1 MPKPKHSNK
10 QKAQS
15 ATASAPLPA
24 AKAAPEPITIS
35 IDTLRQSA
43 ATAEAFAVWA
53 SNADDDDAPA
63 LLFYPKPA
71 GMGKGVWSWQR
82 KARYDADMA
91 AMALKAA
98 EAALKAAEA
107 ALPKPMAVETPSCSD
122 EEEDGPR
129 YVCVP
134 ESAEAMAARQARYAA
149 DGRDKNGTLLMTP
162 GAPCAP
168 ACSCFSCR
176 WTESKSAVVRW
187 SDAEC
192 QDAVDLWGARLGAEL
207 IMMQNE
213 DYSFDDIYGS
223 EMQQAWD
230 DWCAAH
236 NINAAEIEA
245 ADKAAIAANW
255 QRAVVEQA
263 MVEARRNLKKNQAVQ
278 KNGRVCTRCYGCV
291 GNKKTDWEDGGH
303 KARPSTL
310 HVSDICFTH
319 QAFLDGKIRE
329 DCPFLHSGDKGW
341 HTEWDSNF
349 LWNPSTGVAPVPRH
363 VRSRATADIC
373 ISESSS
379 GQLPLH
385 LGGKPV
391 AAVAGPAFAQR
402 AQPQGR
408 FAALAP
414 EATQQQQQQQQK
426 GGARRPATP
435 SAAIGGGGSSSASQ
449 NAWGRK

>member
-91 AMALKAA
+91 TMALKAA

-236 NINAAEIEA
+236 NFNAAEIEA

-263 MVEARRNLKKNQAVQ
+263 MVEARRNLKKNDRVK
-278 KNGRVCTRCYGCV
+278 KNGRVCTRCYSCV
-291 GNKKTDWEDGGH
+291 GTKHTNWEDGGH
-303 KARPSTL
+303 RARPSTL

-319 QAFLDGKIRE
+319 QAFLDGEIRE

-341 HTEWDSNF
+341 HTEWDSNI
-349 LWNPSTGVAPVPRH
+349 LWDPSTGIAPVPRH
-363 VRSRATADIC
+363 VRSREGEALVC

-402 AQPQGR
+402 AAPQGR
-408 FAALAP
+408 CFAALAP
-414 EATQQQQQQQQK
+414 EATQQQQK
-426 GGARRPATP
+426 SGARRPATP
-435 SAAIGGGGSSSASQ
+435 SAAIGGGGSSASQ